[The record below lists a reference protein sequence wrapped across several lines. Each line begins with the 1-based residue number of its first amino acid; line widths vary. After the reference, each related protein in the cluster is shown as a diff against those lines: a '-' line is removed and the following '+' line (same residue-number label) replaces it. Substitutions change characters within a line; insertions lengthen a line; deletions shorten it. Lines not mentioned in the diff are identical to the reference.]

1 MQLHQLK
8 PTHKHKEKK
17 RLGRG
22 GKHGVHCGKGSEG
35 QKSRAGK
42 RMQPIIREL
51 TKKYPK
57 LRGYKFKERKEVVV
71 LNLEALEKK
80 FKVGETI
87 TPKILLERKLIR
99 RIKGKLPQPKILGQG
114 KLTKPL
120 MLKGFLLSK
129 SAKEKIEKAGGKI
142 IK

>member
-1 MQLHQLK
+1 
-8 PTHKHKEKK
+8 
-17 RLGRG
+17 
-22 GKHGVHCGKGSEG
+22 
-35 QKSRAGK
+35 
-42 RMQPIIREL
+42 
-51 TKKYPK
+51 
-57 LRGYKFKERKEVVV
+57 
-71 LNLEALEKK
+71 LEALEKK